1 MFAPHVEPTAA
12 APQSAGAWSD
22 IGWAASW
29 MGLVFAATNAFYGV
43 EAQKGQL
50 KAQAS
55 SMDHA
60 ASMARRNAKQ
70 TESEVQYLMDAGK
83 GQKASLTLQQGQ
95 ERASLI
101 AGQAAS
107 GAGPGGSNAEV
118 RASQRLLQRID
129 AMTLDSNTI
138 RATNAAKARG
148 VNAENEALM
157 AGVSAQNLRGSAGS
171 MSPWAAAG
179 ASALGGAGQLS
190 SQWVYRERF
199 RGGR

>member
-29 MGLVFAATNAFYGV
+29 MGLVFASTNAFYGV

-138 RATNAAKARG
+138 RDQRG
-148 VNAENEALM
+148 Q
-157 AGVSAQNLRGSAGS
+157 GSRGER
-171 MSPWAAAG
+171 
-179 ASALGGAGQLS
+179 
-190 SQWVYRERF
+190 RERSPDGWGERAEPAWF
-199 RGGR
+199 GRLDEPLGRGGGFGPWGCWSAFEPVGLQGTV